1 MSAVANLT
9 TEAFVDEVIESP
21 VPVVVDFYANWCGP
35 CRLLAPVLERIADAY
50 QGRVRIVKVD
60 VDQEPELAGHFGV
73 SSIPTLAFFQNGRL
87 VDRHAGLLDPRVLLQ
102 KLDRMAEAT
111 SAAM

>member
-9 TEAFVDEVIESP
+9 TESFVDEVIESP

-35 CRLLAPVLERIADAY
+35 CRLLAPILERIAEAY

-87 VDRHAGLLDPRVLLQ
+87 VDRHAGLLDPRILLQ

-111 SAAM
+111 SAAV